1 MCHGQRGPSTR
12 AAGRDRLPTTRLLI
26 GQRFSRR
33 SLMLGC
39 GSKYSRHVLRL
50 ARRAWVVVRPEN
62 AQHIIVREL
71 LRVEFY
77 PHRFGVAVAGAHGG
91 VGGCAAACVWT
102 ARVPDGRAHNAIHA
116 AEQRVGPPKSAH
128 AKHSHCNTPL
138 AHRAKQNVS
147 AISQTKNM
155 RGEGVGGQSSLSM
168 GAPTASGTLLRVL
181 SPSTDLANTI
191 LRSCKSHPR
200 LRMNLRVINLR
211 TLQPHSLTDEALHPD
226 SLCRISRSAH
236 VRQHGQCGGVR

>member
-1 MCHGQRGPSTR
+1 MIPARVSGAPAASILCPLDMRRICASRASLQVRVPDRASWSWGGRHRHRLRLFEAALLLEVVLVILLSLVPRGFIER
-12 AAGRDRLPTTRLLI
+12 EHFGRDRLPTTRLLI

-168 GAPTASGTLLRVL
+168 GAPTLLRVL
-181 SPSTDLANTI
+181 
-191 LRSCKSHPR
+191 
-200 LRMNLRVINLR
+200 
-211 TLQPHSLTDEALHPD
+211 
-226 SLCRISRSAH
+226 
-236 VRQHGQCGGVR
+236 